1 MNCEN
6 KAGPN
11 LTEKVGEENESVC
24 PRQHRLGAGQDPAKR
39 MQILE
44 GARRVFMRMGFDAA
58 SMNDIT
64 REAGVSKGTIYVYF
78 NSKEELFEALCDES
92 RASMFAG
99 LMADIEHGLSG
110 REALIKFG
118 IALVTL
124 ITSEPVIRA
133 QRIVIGVAERMPE
146 VGARFYERGPK
157 RGKALFKKFLDEQV
171 AGGHLA
177 IPDTE
182 LAAHQLSELFLAGIY
197 RQRLFGAMPEEPGP
211 EQIRKN
217 VISAVNLF
225 FIAYGPQRDK
235 IEKAAENEDFTI
247 SCN

>member
-1 MNCEN
+1 MTREN
-6 KAGPN
+6 KAGSN
-11 LTEKVGEENESVC
+11 LTEKLGEESVPVC
-24 PRQHRLGAGQDPAKR
+24 LRQHRLGAGQDPAKR
-39 MQILE
+39 KQILA

-58 SMNDIT
+58 SINDIT

-78 NSKEELFEALCDES
+78 NGKEDLFEALCEED
-92 RASMFAG
+92 RASIFAS
-99 LMADIEHGLSG
+99 LMTDIEHGLSG
-110 REALIKFG
+110 RDALVKFG
-118 IALVTL
+118 ISLVTL

-171 AGGHLA
+171 AAGHLE

-197 RQRLFGAMPEEPGP
+197 RQRLFGAMAEEPDP
-211 EQIRKN
+211 DRIRKN
-217 VISAVNLF
+217 VMSAVDLF
-225 FIAYGPQRDK
+225 FIAYGPRRDK
-235 IEKAAENEDFTI
+235 NEKATENEDFTI
-247 SCN
+247 PCN